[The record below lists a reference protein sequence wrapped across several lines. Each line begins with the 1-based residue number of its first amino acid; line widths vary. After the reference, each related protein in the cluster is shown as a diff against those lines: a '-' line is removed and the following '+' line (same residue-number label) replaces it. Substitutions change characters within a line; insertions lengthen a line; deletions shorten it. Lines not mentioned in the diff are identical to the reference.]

1 MKNAVMMLNEMF
13 PPPGA
18 PQYKVVSMSGTPNN
32 PTFEMAVTI
41 MEQSFNGSGR
51 SKKEAKLAASQLAL
65 EKLFG
70 KEFTKGEGDLADSE
84 IRGQHFNI
92 TKSPPEI
99 EAWMALEGKNPVS
112 ILNELYPGAIFSL
125 VSAEGPSH
133 APEFCV
139 TASLASLT
147 LEGRGNSKREAK
159 LHASKALLAH
169 IHQVGFDPM
178 TGGLRANNNDSDVKD
193 QSSTS
198 HNWADKIGS
207 LVRNEYNKLFEG
219 TTYHRRKVLAGIV
232 VDRSGTSS
240 VICLS
245 TGTKCINGELLSL
258 DGLSLNDCH
267 AEVIV
272 RRCLMFWLYDQLE
285 ETFRGQDTVL
295 EKDQERVGGYKVK
308 SGVSFH
314 LFISTAPCGDAR
326 IFSLHEQQ
334 PEDSNLL
341 SGYAGRLGEGNRGK
355 LRSKIES
362 GMGTVPLPDTE
373 DRLQTWDGVLS
384 GERLLTMACSDKILS
399 WNVIGLQGSLLS
411 HWLRPV
417 YLSSITIGSKFHPDH
432 VTRALYG
439 RLAGSELLLT
449 GPGYRLNQ
457 PPLLATTS
465 PEARQ
470 PSKAAD
476 HSVNWIRGHSPEV
489 VICSSGKTNQG
500 EPSRLCKR
508 SLADIFR
515 KLCSYESSHG
525 ALKTSFSSGFLK
537 HVTYEGVKA
546 GARQHQQAKLSLVR
560 ALLTN
565 GCGRWVKKPVEQ
577 NQFPMN
583 RAILSRSKFQS
594 NPPR

>member
-41 MEQSFNGSGR
+41 LEQSFNGSGR

-70 KEFTKGEGDLADSE
+70 KDFTKGEGDLVDSE

-147 LEGRGNSKREAK
+147 VEGRGNSKREAK

-178 TGGLRANNNDSDVKD
+178 TGGLRANNNDNDVKVRIQAHNVFVFATSFKE

-314 LFISTAPCGDAR
+314 LFISTAPCGDARSVNNDFYLFLPKEFFR

-489 VICSSGKTNQG
+489 VICSSGKTNQVDVTR
-500 EPSRLCKR
+500 RL
-508 SLADIFR
+508 FR
-515 KLCSYESSHG
+515 ENIRCTLLG
-525 ALKTSFSSGFLK
+525 
-537 HVTYEGVKA
+537 
-546 GARQHQQAKLSLVR
+546 R
-560 ALLTN
+560 ALSSL
-565 GCGRWVKKPVEQ
+565 
-577 NQFPMN
+577 
-583 RAILSRSKFQS
+583 
-594 NPPR
+594 